1 MIAENV
7 LYYTERQISDSGRQD
22 MGQEVRE
29 NGVEIA
35 GLNVP
40 GTTRSQERNAQ
51 NQVPLKV

>member
-7 LYYTERQISDSGRQD
+7 LYYTESDSGRQD